1 MGLNTLGWWP
11 IAVALVSG
19 LGFLLAVGTGCRST
33 KIEQQLPSMYSTDEV
48 QYWPEGPEFVLS
60 KDVEEHENYHLKQEK
75 TRQDEKPITSNH

>member
-33 KIEQQLPSMYSTDEV
+33 KIEQQLPPLYSTDEV
-48 QYWPEGPEFVLS
+48 QYFPASPDFVLTQE
-60 KDVEEHENYHLKQEK
+60 VQEHENDRLRRENSLKD
-75 TRQDEKPITSNH
+75 TIGTATVP